1 MTIRDA
7 MSISSMGLSVQRT
20 RLNTT
25 ASNIANAETTRTAEG
40 GPYRR
45 LDPVV
50 STVDF
55 ANALDEAVRGVEVTE
70 VQADT
75 KAPQMVY
82 DPDHPDANADGMVAM
97 PNVNPV
103 EEMVNLI
110 TEQRAFEANTTAFKT
125 AKEMVA
131 RSLELLR

>member
-7 MSISSMGLSVQRT
+7 MSISSMGLSVQRV
-20 RLNTT
+20 RLNST
-25 ASNIANAETTRTAEG
+25 ASNIANAETTRTPEG

-50 STVDF
+50 GTVDF
-55 ANALDEAVRGVEVTE
+55 ANALDDAVRGVEVLD
-70 VQADT
+70 VQQDS
-75 KAPQMVY
+75 KAPQMIY

-110 TEQRAFEANTTAFKT
+110 TEQRAFEANSTAFKT

>member
-7 MSISSMGLSVQRT
+7 MSISAMGLNVQRV

-25 ASNIANAETTRTAEG
+25 ASNIANAETTRSPDG

-50 STVDF
+50 GTVSFTD
-55 ANALDEAVRGVEVTE
+55 ALDDAVRGVEVLE
-70 VQADT
+70 IQADSS
-75 KAPQMVY
+75 APRQIF
-82 DPDHPDANADGMVAM
+82 DPDHPDANEQGMVAL
-97 PNVNPV
+97 PNVNLV

-110 TEQRAFEANTTAFKT
+110 TEQRAFEANSTAFKT
-125 AKEMVA
+125 AKELVA
-131 RSLELLR
+131 RALDLLR

>member
-7 MSISSMGLSVQRT
+7 MSISAMGLNVQRV

-25 ASNIANAETTRTAEG
+25 ASNIANAETTRSPDG

-50 STVDF
+50 GTVNFTD
-55 ANALDEAVRGVEVTE
+55 ALDDAVRGVEVLKI
-70 VQADT
+70 QADS
-75 KAPQMVY
+75 KAPRQIY
-82 DPDHPDANADGMVAM
+82 DPDHPDANEQGMVAL

-110 TEQRAFEANTTAFKT
+110 TEQRAFEANSTAFKT
-125 AKEMVA
+125 AKELVA
-131 RSLELLR
+131 RALDLLR